1 MTSTGWPTSSA
12 AGSSARHM
20 VVADRRAPSRTGT
33 VLRASLDQA
42 LHRCI
47 VFASRFGTVRLA
59 RPDDPERREFELELD
74 EPFAPRLRWRL
85 RSVEAGTELTLSRTA
100 ITRLAEFAWRGSA
113 TGRRLDRRLR
123 LLPHMASLKIAVIGG
138 GTGLYT
144 TLLSLRDRTW
154 SLTAVISGLPRGGP
168 ARDQKDHLGTLP
180 RDDAG
185 ICLVGLTPT
194 VEENVV
200 LRSLLNHRMESG
212 SWRGAHLGS
221 ALLAALEEI
230 HGSRQAALDSAAE
243 LLGIRGRIVR
253 AIGGTSA
260 AAGLLE
266 ADMIVIAPGHLEHDL
281 APVLCCP
288 GVLETLRKSAAL
300 KVVVTKIMTAEDS
313 DEAATTSQWVRALS
327 ALAGV
332 TFDIALANSGPFTP
346 RQLRAY
352 AAAGARPIQPD
363 PDATRPYAREVR
375 TQQLAAAGDLAR
387 HDPEQLGETLVEI
400 GAEHLMNAWEAEL
413 QGA

>member
-1 MTSTGWPTSSA
+1 
-12 AGSSARHM
+12 
-20 VVADRRAPSRTGT
+20 
-33 VLRASLDQA
+33 LDQA

-47 VFASRFGTVRLA
+47 VFASRFGTIRVTKPA
-59 RPDDPERREFELELD
+59 DPERREFELELD

-85 RSVEAGTELTLSRTA
+85 RSVPDGTELTVSRPA
-100 ITRLAEFAWRGSA
+100 IARIAEFAWRGSA
-113 TGRRLDRRLR
+113 SGRRLERRLR

-200 LRSLLNHRMESG
+200 LRSLLNHRMENRG
-212 SWRGAHLGS
+212 WRGAHLGS
-221 ALLAALEEI
+221 TLLAALEEI
-230 HGSRQAALDSAAE
+230 HGSRQAALDNAAE
-243 LLGIRGRIVR
+243 LLGIRGRIVL
-253 AIGGTSA
+253 AMGGTSA
-260 AAGLLE
+260 AAGLLD

-288 GVLETLRKSAAL
+288 AVVGALRKSDAL
-300 KVVVTKIMTAEDS
+300 KVVVTKIMTSEDS
-313 DEAATTSQWVRALS
+313 EEAATTSQSVRSLS
-327 ALAGV
+327 ALTGM
-332 TFDIALANSGPFTP
+332 TFDVALANSGPFTP
-346 RQLRAY
+346 RQLKAY
-352 AAAGARPIQPD
+352 AAVGARPIQPD
-363 PDATRPYAREVR
+363 RDATRPYALEVL
-375 TQQLAAAGDLAR
+375 THQLGAAGDLAR

-400 GAEHLMNAWEAEL
+400 GAEYLMNAWEAEL

>member
-1 MTSTGWPTSSA
+1 M
-12 AGSSARHM
+12 
-20 VVADRRAPSRTGT
+20 
-33 VLRASLDQA
+33 
-42 LHRCI
+42 
-47 VFASRFGTVRLA
+47 
-59 RPDDPERREFELELD
+59 PD
-74 EPFAPRLRWRL
+74 
-85 RSVEAGTELTLSRTA
+85 GTELTVSRPA
-100 ITRLAEFAWRGSA
+100 IARIAEFAWRGSA
-113 TGRRLDRRLR
+113 SGRLLERRLR

-200 LRSLLNHRMESG
+200 LRSLLNHRMENRG
-212 SWRGAHLGS
+212 WRGAHLGS
-221 ALLAALEEI
+221 TLLAALEEI
-230 HGSRQAALDSAAE
+230 HGSRQAALDNAAE
-243 LLGIRGRIVR
+243 LLGIRGRIVL
-253 AIGGTSA
+253 AMGGTSA
-260 AAGLLE
+260 AAGLLD

-288 GVLETLRKSAAL
+288 AVVGALRKSDAL
-300 KVVVTKIMTAEDS
+300 KVVVTKIMTSEDS
-313 DEAATTSQWVRALS
+313 EEAATTSQSVRSLS
-327 ALAGV
+327 ALTGM
-332 TFDIALANSGPFTP
+332 TFDVALANSGPFTP
-346 RQLRAY
+346 RQLKAY
-352 AAAGARPIQPD
+352 AAVGARPIQPD
-363 PDATRPYAREVR
+363 RDATRPYALEVL
-375 TQQLAAAGDLAR
+375 THQLGAAGDLAR

-400 GAEHLMNAWEAEL
+400 GAEYLMNAWEAEL

>member
-1 MTSTGWPTSSA
+1 
-12 AGSSARHM
+12 
-20 VVADRRAPSRTGT
+20 VAIAERRAPARTGT

-47 VFASRFGTVRLA
+47 VFASRFGTIRLT

-74 EPFAPRLRWRL
+74 EPFAPRLQWKL
-85 RSVEAGTELTLSRTA
+85 RSGPAGTELTVSRPA
-100 ITRLAEFAWRGSA
+100 ITRIAEFAWRGSA
-113 TGRRLDRRLR
+113 AGRRLERRLR

-200 LRSLLNHRMESG
+200 LRSLLNHRMENRG
-212 SWRGAHLGS
+212 WRGAHLGS

-230 HGSRQAALDSAAE
+230 HGSRQASLDSAAE
-243 LLGIRGRIVR
+243 LLGIRGRIVL
-253 AIGGTSA
+253 AMGGTSA
-260 AAGLLE
+260 AAGLLD

-288 GVLETLRKSAAL
+288 GVVAALRKSDAL

-313 DEAATTSQWVRALS
+313 EEAATTSQSLRALS
-327 ALAGV
+327 ALSGM
-332 TFDIALANSGPFTP
+332 TFDIALANSGLFTP
-346 RQLRAY
+346 RQLNAY
-352 AAAGARPIQPD
+352 AALGARPIQPD
-363 PDATRPYAREVR
+363 VDATRPYAREVL
-375 TQQLAAAGDLAR
+375 THQLAADGDLAR

-400 GAEHLMNAWEAEL
+400 GAEYLMNAWEAEL
-413 QGA
+413 RGA